1 MRFHELHHPITA
13 MPTAGRTT
21 SILSWSGGGMPNIS
35 PRPSLADLRIDRDK
49 TLHAGTTRRRFLT
62 WAGVAAGIA
71 TVPALFTTD
80 AASAPPPRRGSDLF
94 TLGVASGDP
103 LPDGVVLW
111 TRLAADP
118 LARGGAMGL
127 LPVPVE

>member
-1 MRFHELHHPITA
+1 
-13 MPTAGRTT
+13 MPSHQLR
-21 SILSWSGGGMPNIS
+21 
-35 PRPSLADLRIDRDK
+35 DLRIDADK

-103 LPDGVVLW
+103 LPDGI
-111 TRLAADP
+111 
-118 LARGGAMGL
+118 
-127 LPVPVE
+127 VPVSYTHLTLPTKRIV